1 MRRGKEETWQGWRE
15 AVMPAIGANAII
27 TSMVAGV
34 RPLFKSR
41 SSVEEG

>member
-15 AVMPAIGANAII
+15 AAMPAIGANALI
-27 TSMVAGV
+27 TWMVAGV